1 MAKKNLLLGIPLLVS
16 GMLFSQY
23 STGTVSLPTTSMS
36 VKIDVDAT
44 NVTMTLTGSS
54 TSWLGI
60 GFSDEGM
67 KAGADGFIYNSSANR
82 DYTFNGV
89 GVTPSADAAQNWTE
103 LSNTV
108 ASGTRTLVV
117 RRTLAGGAGDFAFTN
132 SAGTLPIFYGK
143 GTSTSL
149 AYHGAGNK
157 DYATLTFSP
166 TLIAVDETNSSA
178 KKIGV
183 YPNPVKDV
191 LNLSNSDKANSLK
204 IYDSTGKQVLS
215 QKSAATIDVS
225 QLTKGVYFIE
235 FEKSDGSKSY
245 EKIIKN

>member
-1 MAKKNLLLGIPLLVS
+1 MAKKNLLLCIPLFIS
-16 GMLFSQY
+16 GIFFSQF
-23 STGTVSLPTTSMS
+23 STGSVNLPTTGMN

-44 NVTMTLTGSS
+44 NVTMTLKGSS
-54 TSWLGI
+54 TGWLGI

-67 KAGADGFIYNSSANR
+67 KDGADGFIYNSSANR
-82 DYTFNGV
+82 DYTFSGV

-108 ASGTRTLVV
+108 ASGVRTLVV
-117 RRTLAGGAGDFAFTN
+117 RRTLAGGAGDFVFTN
-132 SAGTLPIFYGK
+132 STGTLPIFYARGSAL
-143 GTSTSL
+143 GL
-149 AYHGAGNK
+149 ANHGSGNR

-166 TLIAVDETNSSA
+166 SLAVDDANASS

-183 YPNPVKDV
+183 YPNPVKDI
-191 LNLSNSDKANSLK
+191 LNFTNSDKIGSIK
-204 IYDSTGKQVLS
+204 IYDSAGKQVIS
-215 QKSAATIDVS
+215 QKSAENLNVS

-235 FEKSDGSKSY
+235 FENIEGSRSY